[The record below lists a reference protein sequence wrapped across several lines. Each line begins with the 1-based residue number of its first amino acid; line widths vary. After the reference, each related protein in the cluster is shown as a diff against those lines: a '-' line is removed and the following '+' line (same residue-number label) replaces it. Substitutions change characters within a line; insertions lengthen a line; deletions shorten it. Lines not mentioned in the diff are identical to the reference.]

1 MPLTLPDCHNKFWFI
16 SLPIAILLTGI
27 LYLSQSQQRIV
38 IRSSIVVDCVWNEPD
53 FTLKWRHSV
62 EKQFWQEYYQI
73 QGNQLHLSKTFM
85 QTFGAGTP
93 STGKAISAP
102 EGYVG
107 LSSNI
112 LLPKIHWVVSSNM
125 QGQII
130 GSQGVF
136 SIYEHVP
143 DYSEV
148 QIVVETRPIG
158 YWLTKESCHE

>member
-1 MPLTLPDCHNKFWFI
+1 MRQASSTSHRQPWLLI
-16 SLPIAILLTGI
+16 LPIVVLIAIIG
-27 LYLSQSQQRIV
+27 YLSHHERRIV
-38 IRSSIVVDCVWNEPD
+38 IRSSTFDCVWGERD

-62 EKQFWQEYYQI
+62 EKQFWQEYYQM
-73 QGNQLHLSKTFM
+73 QDDQLHLTKTFM

-93 STGKAISAP
+93 STGQVIPAP

-107 LSSNI
+107 LSSNV

-130 GSQGVF
+130 GRQDIF
-136 SIYEHVP
+136 SVYEHVP

-148 QIVVETRPIG
+148 QIAVETHPKG
-158 YWLTKESCHE
+158 FWLIKESCHD